1 MREEKK
7 METNITLQE
16 EMRRNLRKFEG
27 FCELITAVAD
37 SDCSIDEAVRFLP
50 SIAYEIKNDLKKTEQ
65 RIETL
70 GLA

>member
-1 MREEKK
+1 

-27 FCELITAVAD
+27 FCELIFAVAD
-37 SDCSIDEAVRFLP
+37 SGCSIDDAVRFLP
-50 SIAYEIKNDLKKTEQ
+50 AIACEIRDDLKKTEQ